1 MSTGRI
7 EQNEFV
13 GRMMRLL
20 IDDLVEEQ
28 SFLLFT
34 SNELIAVFV

>member
-28 SFLLFT
+28 SFLLT

>member
-20 IDDLVEEQ
+20 IDDLVEGQ
-28 SFLLFT
+28 SFLLT

>member
-13 GRMMRLL
+13 GRMMRIL

-28 SFLLFT
+28 SFLLT

>member
-13 GRMMRLL
+13 GRIMRLL

-28 SFLLFT
+28 SFLLT

>member
-28 SFLLFT
+28 SFLLT
-34 SNELIAVFV
+34 SNELIAVVV

>member
-1 MSTGRI
+1 MSSGRI

-13 GRMMRLL
+13 GRIMRLL

-28 SFLLFT
+28 SFLLT